1 MATLVLT
8 AVGSA
13 LGGPIGGAI
22 GAALGQQID
31 GALFAPAARQGSR
44 LKELAVQTSSYGTQI
59 PGVLGTMR
67 VAGTVIWATDLIEER
82 VKSGGGK
89 GRPSTVN
96 YSYRVSVAVAL
107 SSQPVARL
115 GRIWADGN
123 LICGVGGDLKIDAQL
138 RFYSGYADQQPD
150 PLLASA
156 EAVGQC
162 PAHRDLAYVVFENL
176 QLADFGNRIP
186 SLTFEIFERE
196 GLLSLPELFQSLS
209 DGDLLAESTH
219 SIIGFAAGGA
229 NMREAIAPILDAY
242 PVELIT
248 RGRNLVVRDQGVAHD
263 QPSQIIIAVEE
274 DLRGLEP
281 LNHRISS
288 AGQIPG
294 TVSLRYYDPDR
305 DYQAGVQ
312 HSSGKSGSRGD
323 VRLELPAVLSASLA
337 KRLVERKGDIARYA
351 RSTLSASVVTSAV
364 LQQPGDYVLTAD
376 GKKWQIDEVEHGF
389 GTAQIKARMATRQSS
404 FNPMTAAPG
413 RHIPSVDQPIGQT
426 RIAIIDCPLIAER
439 DANQPMLAVFAGGT
453 EAGWKRAALSV
464 QNDGQ
469 LTDIGSSAPQAV
481 IGTTQTAMK
490 AHNAL
495 LVDEISSLEIELLN
509 GSMLLAN
516 RDTHPLA
523 SGAPVF
529 HVDGEFIRVGRV
541 VALGD
546 QQYQL
551 SRFARSC
558 FSDELSAP
566 AHVAGAQIV
575 LMDATTARIIAATD
589 YQIGQTITVEAQGL
603 GDMNPVM
610 ATSAANGRAI
620 TPLTPVHGQAGR
632 AANGDIYLHWIRRS
646 RLDLGWVDG
655 VDQLMIE
662 DREAY
667 HVVFSADDIIVRDW
681 TVLENRLHIP
691 ADIYAGLGIPPNS
704 ELRFSVRQIGRFSQS
719 LPLSVA
725 LD

>member
-31 GALFAPAARQGSR
+31 GALFAPAPRQGSR

-59 PGVLGTMR
+59 PGVFGAMR

-96 YSYRVSVAVAL
+96 YSYRVSLAVAL
-107 SSQPVARL
+107 SSRPVARL

-123 LICGVGGDLKIDAQL
+123 LICGAGDDLKTDAQL

-156 EAVGQC
+156 EALGQC
-162 PAHRDLAYVVFENL
+162 PAHRDLAYVVFEDL

-186 SLTFEIFERE
+186 SLTFEVFERE
-196 GLLSLPELFQSLS
+196 GPLSLSELFQSLS
-209 DGDLLAESTH
+209 DGDLLAQSTH
-219 SIIGFAAGGA
+219 SIVGFAAGGS
-229 NMREAIAPILDAY
+229 NMREAITPILDAY

-248 RGRNLVVRDQGVAHD
+248 RGGNLVVRDEGATPD
-263 QPSQIIIAVEE
+263 QPSQVIIAVEE
-274 DLRGLEP
+274 DMRGLEP

-288 AGQIPG
+288 AGQVPS

-312 HSSGKSGSRGD
+312 HSSGKSGSRGE
-323 VRLELPAVLSASLA
+323 VRLELPAVLSASMA

-351 RSTLSASVVTSAV
+351 RTTLSASVMTSTV
-364 LQQPGDYVLTAD
+364 LQQPGDCFLTED
-376 GKKWQIDEVEHGF
+376 GKKWQIDEIEHGF
-389 GTAQIKARMATRQSS
+389 GTAQIKARMAIRQAS
-404 FNPMTAAPG
+404 FNQMIAVPG
-413 RHIPSVDQPIGQT
+413 RHIASVDQPIGQT

-439 DANQPMLAVFAGGT
+439 DSNQPMLAVFAGGT

-469 LTDIGSSAPQAV
+469 LTDIGSTAPQAV
-481 IGTTQTAMK
+481 IGTTQ
-490 AHNAL
+490 NAL
-495 LVDEISSLEIELLN
+495 GSHSVLLIDEISSLEIELLN

-516 RDTHPLA
+516 RDTHPLV

-529 HVDGEFIRVGRV
+529 YINGEFIRVGRV
-541 VALGD
+541 VAMGG
-546 QQYQL
+546 QQCRI
-551 SRFARSC
+551 SRFARAC
-558 FSDELSAP
+558 FSDEPSAP
-566 AHVAGAQIV
+566 AHLAGSQIV
-575 LMDATTARIIAATD
+575 LMDPASARIIAATD

-603 GDMNPVM
+603 GDVNPVI
-610 ATSAANGRAI
+610 ATSVANGRAI
-620 TPLTPVHGQAGR
+620 TPLKPAHGRAGR
-632 AANGDIYLHWIRRS
+632 AANGDIYLNWIRRS

-667 HVVFSADDIIVRDW
+667 HVVFFADDIIVRDW
-681 TVLENRLHIP
+681 TVLENTLHIP
-691 ADIYAGLGIPPNS
+691 ADVYAGLGIPPDS

-719 LPLSVA
+719 LPLSFG